1 MKEQDSEVLEAMEIV
16 TIKSKIG
23 FLGGLAAFAL
33 LLALPLGI
41 EPQIRKTLAV
51 LVLCAVWW
59 GTEAIS
65 IYATSLVPAVL
76 LPLLGILPLQEAL
89 SQYANRLVFLFL
101 GGFIIARSMMK
112 WGIDKRLALTIL
124 QRVGGDSRQLVLYFM
139 GLTAFLSAF
148 ISNTATTA
156 MMLPIALAVL
166 TNAELSAES
175 RYGTVLLLGIAYAA
189 TIGGVAT
196 LVGTPPNVLLAGFS
210 QSLLSRELTFFEWL
224 KVGLPF
230 AVVMLPLTWW
240 FLWKTHRPRVK
251 VITGGEAIEQEK
263 RALGPL
269 SLAGK
274 YTIAAFVMVA
284 VLWITRPFWDLIPIQ
299 GMSTIQERFDDSL
312 IAISCALLLF
322 IIPTNVR
329 KWEFPLVWADTRSI
343 SFGTLYLFGGGLA
356 LGKGLFESGTAQWV
370 AGSVPLTGGLHP
382 LLLIV
387 IVAVIAS
394 FLSEIASNT
403 AVANMMIPI
412 LIAVAAAI
420 DVPPYLLAIPATVAC
435 SNVFMLP
442 VSTPPNAIVYGS
454 GKINMTD
461 MMRTGFRL
469 HLIGVVVMTVLVYLV
484 TGKLF
489 GVFPA

>member
-1 MKEQDSEVLEAMEIV
+1 MVAPLPVDLQ
-16 TIKSKIG
+16 IK
-23 FLGGLAAFAL
+23 
-33 LLALPLGI
+33 
-41 EPQIRKTLAV
+41 RTLAV
-51 LVLCAVWW
+51 LALCAVWW

-76 LPLLGILPLQEAL
+76 LPLLGILPLQETL

-112 WGIDKRLALTIL
+112 WGIDRRLALAIL
-124 QRVGGDSRQLVLYFM
+124 GRVGGDSRMLVLYFV

-148 ISNTATTA
+148 LSNTATTA
-156 MMLPIALAVL
+156 MMLPIALAIL
-166 TNAELSAES
+166 TNSQLQAES

-210 QSLLSRELTFFEWL
+210 QSLLGREITFFDWL

-240 FLWKTHRPRVK
+240 FLWWTHKPKVKTV
-251 VITGGEAIEQEK
+251 TGGEALEEERK
-263 RALGPL
+263 ALGPI
-269 SLAGK
+269 STGGK
-274 YTIAAFVMVA
+274 YTIVAFVMVA
-284 VLWITRPFWDLIPIQ
+284 LLWLTRPFWDMIPLPFMATLQ
-299 GMSTIQERFDDSL
+299 GRFDDSL

-322 IIPTNVR
+322 IVPTNVK

-356 LGKGLFESGTAQWV
+356 LGKGLFESGTAQWI
-370 AGSVPLTGGLHP
+370 AGSLSLSGTLHP
-382 LLLIV
+382 LLLIF
-387 IVAVIAS
+387 IIAVIAS

-412 LIAVAAAI
+412 LIAVSAAI
-420 DVPPYLLAIPATVAC
+420 GVPPYLLAIPATVAC

-454 GKINMTD
+454 GKLDISD
-461 MMRTGFRL
+461 MFRTGVKL
-469 HLIGVVVMTVLVYLV
+469 HLIGIVVMTLLVYFITSKV
-484 TGKLF
+484 F
-489 GVFPA
+489 GVFPT

>member
-1 MKEQDSEVLEAMEIV
+1 MSGFTTLK
-16 TIKSKIG
+16 KKIG
-23 FLGGLAAFAL
+23 FVGGIAVFVAL
-33 LLALPLGI
+33 MVAPLPVDV
-41 EPQIRKTLAV
+41 QIKRTLAV
-51 LVLCAVWW
+51 LALCAMWW
-59 GTEAIS
+59 GTEAVS

-76 LPLLGILPLQEAL
+76 LPLLGILPLQETL

-112 WGIDKRLALTIL
+112 WGIDRRLALAIL
-124 QRVGGDSRQLVLYFM
+124 GRVGGDSKMLVLYFM

-148 ISNTATTA
+148 LSNTATTA
-156 MMLPIALAVL
+156 MMLPIALAIL
-166 TNAELSAES
+166 TNSQLKAES

-210 QSLLSRELTFFEWL
+210 QSLLGREITFFEWL

-240 FLWKTHRPRVK
+240 FLWWSHKPKVKT
-251 VITGGEAIEQEK
+251 ITGGEALEEERK
-263 RALGPL
+263 ALGPI
-269 SLAGK
+269 SQGGK
-274 YTIAAFVMVA
+274 YTIVAFVMVA
-284 VLWITRPFWDLIPIQ
+284 VLWLTRPFWDVIPLQ
-299 GMSTIQERFDDSL
+299 FMATLQERFDDSL

-322 IIPTNVR
+322 IVPTNIR

-356 LGKGLFESGTAQWV
+356 LGKGLFESGTAQWI
-370 AGSVPLTGGLHP
+370 AGSLSLSGTIHP
-382 LLLIV
+382 LLLIL
-387 IVAVIAS
+387 IIAVIAS

-412 LIAVAAAI
+412 LIAVSAAI
-420 DVPPYLLAIPATVAC
+420 GVPPYLLAIPATVAC

-454 GKINMTD
+454 GKIDISD
-461 MMRTGFRL
+461 MFRTGFKL
-469 HLIGVVVMTVLVYLV
+469 HLIGIVVMTLLVYFITSKV
-484 TGKLF
+484 F
-489 GVFPA
+489 GVFPT

>member
-1 MKEQDSEVLEAMEIV
+1 MSALTTLK
-16 TIKSKIG
+16 KKIG
-23 FLGGLAAFAL
+23 FVGGIVIFVVLMFAP
-33 LLALPLGI
+33 LPVDV
-41 EPQIRKTLAV
+41 QIRRTLAV
-51 LVLCAVWW
+51 LALCAVWW

-112 WGIDKRLALTIL
+112 WGIDRRLALAIL
-124 QRVGGDSRQLVLYFM
+124 GRVGGDSKMLVLYFM

-148 ISNTATTA
+148 LSNTATTA
-156 MMLPIALAVL
+156 MMLPIALAIL
-166 TNAELSAES
+166 TNSQLQAES

-210 QSLLSRELTFFEWL
+210 QSLLGREITFFEWL

-240 FLWKTHRPRVK
+240 FLWQTHKPKVK
-251 VITGGEAIEQEK
+251 IITGGEVLEEERK
-263 RALGPL
+263 ALGPI
-269 SLAGK
+269 SMGGK
-274 YTIAAFVMVA
+274 YTMVAFVMVA
-284 VLWITRPFWDLIPIQ
+284 VLWLTRPFWDVIPLSF
-299 GMSTIQERFDDSL
+299 MPALQERFDDSL

-322 IIPTNVR
+322 IVPTNIK

-356 LGKGLFESGTAQWV
+356 LGKGLFASGAAQWI
-370 AGSVPLTGGLHP
+370 AGSLPLTGALHP
-382 LLLIV
+382 LVLILV
-387 IVAVIAS
+387 VAVIAS

-420 DVPPYLLAIPATVAC
+420 NVPPYLLAIPATVAC

-454 GKINMTD
+454 GKLDISD
-461 MMRTGFRL
+461 MFRTGFKL
-469 HLIGVVVMTVLVYLV
+469 HLIGIVIMTLLVYFITSKV
-484 TGKLF
+484 F
-489 GVFPA
+489 GVFPT

>member
-1 MKEQDSEVLEAMEIV
+1 VFTSL
-16 TIKSKIG
+16 KSKIG
-23 FLGGLAAFAL
+23 FVGGLAVFFFL
-33 LLALPLGI
+33 LLVPLGI
-41 EPQIRKTLAV
+41 DPQIQKTLAV
-51 LVLCAVWW
+51 LALCAIWW

-112 WGIDKRLALTIL
+112 WGIDRRLALAIL
-124 QRVGGDSRQLVLYFM
+124 GRVGGDSRMLILYFM

-148 ISNTATTA
+148 LSNTATTA

-166 TNAELSAES
+166 TNSELSAES

-210 QSLLSRELTFFEWL
+210 QSLLGQELTFFEWL

-240 FLWKTHRPRVK
+240 FLWKTHKPKVR
-251 VITGGEAIEQEK
+251 VITGGEALEEER
-263 RALGPL
+263 RALGPI
-269 SLAGK
+269 SLGGK
-274 YTIAAFVMVA
+274 YTVVAFVIVA
-284 VLWITRPFWDLIPIQ
+284 VLWLTRPFWDGIPLPF
-299 GMSTIQERFDDSL
+299 MAVLQERFDDSL

-322 IIPTNVR
+322 IVPTNIR

-356 LGKGLFESGTAQWV
+356 LGKGLFVSGTAQWV
-370 AGSVPLTGGLHP
+370 AGSLPLSGALHP

-387 IVAVIAS
+387 IVALIAS
-394 FLSEIASNT
+394 FLSEVASNT

-420 DVPPYLLAIPATVAC
+420 EVPPYLLAIPATVAC

-454 GKINMTD
+454 GKLDMSD
-461 MMRTGFRL
+461 MMRTGFGL
-469 HLIGVVVMTVLVYLV
+469 HLIGVVVMTVLVYFLTSKV
-484 TGKLF
+484 F
-489 GVFPA
+489 GVFPT

>member
-1 MKEQDSEVLEAMEIV
+1 MSAFATL
-16 TIKSKIG
+16 KSKIG
-23 FLGGLAAFAL
+23 FVGGLAVFFL
-33 LLALPLGI
+33 LLYAPLGI
-41 EPQIRKTLAV
+41 DPKIQKTLAV
-51 LVLCAVWW
+51 LALCAVWW

-65 IYATSLVPAVL
+65 IYATSLVPAIL

-101 GGFIIARSMMK
+101 GGFVIARSMMK
-112 WGIDKRLALTIL
+112 WGIDRRLALAIL
-124 QRVGGDSRQLVLYFM
+124 GRVGGDSRMLVLYFM

-148 ISNTATTA
+148 LSNTATTA

-166 TNAELSAES
+166 TNSELSAES

-210 QSLLSRELTFFEWL
+210 QSLLGQEFTFFEWL

-230 AVVMLPLTWW
+230 AIVMLPLTWW
-240 FLWKTHRPRVK
+240 FLWKTHRPRVRT
-251 VITGGEAIEQEK
+251 ITGGEALEEERK
-263 RALGPL
+263 ALGPITL
-269 SLAGK
+269 GGK
-274 YTIAAFVMVA
+274 YTIVAFVMVA
-284 VLWITRPFWDLIPIQ
+284 VLWLTRPFWDSLPFPV
-299 GMSTIQERFDDSL
+299 MALLKERFDDSL

-322 IIPTNVR
+322 VIPTNVR

-356 LGKGLFESGTAQWV
+356 LGKGLFASGTAQWV
-370 AGSVPLTGGLHP
+370 AGSLPLSGDLHP
-382 LLLIV
+382 LLLIF
-387 IVAVIAS
+387 IVALIAS
-394 FLSEIASNT
+394 FLSEVASNT

-412 LIAVAAAI
+412 LIAVGAAI
-420 DVPPYLLAIPATVAC
+420 EVPPYLLAIPATVAC

-454 GKINMTD
+454 GKLDMSD

-469 HLIGVVVMTVLVYLV
+469 HLIGVFVMTLLVYFLTSKV
-484 TGKLF
+484 F
-489 GVFPA
+489 GVFPT

>member
-1 MKEQDSEVLEAMEIV
+1 VSSLV
-16 TIKSKIG
+16 TLKKKIG
-23 FLGGLAAFAL
+23 FVSGIAIFVVLMVAP
-33 LLALPLGI
+33 LPVDV
-41 EPQIRKTLAV
+41 QIKRTLAV
-51 LVLCAVWW
+51 LALCAVWW

-76 LPLLGILPLQEAL
+76 LPLLGILPLQATL

-112 WGIDKRLALTIL
+112 WGVDRRLALAIL
-124 QRVGGDSRQLVLYFM
+124 GRVGGDSKMLVLYFM

-148 ISNTATTA
+148 LSNTATTA
-156 MMLPIALAVL
+156 MMLPIALAIL
-166 TNAELSAES
+166 TNSQLKAES

-210 QSLLSRELTFFEWL
+210 QSLLGQEITFFEWL

-230 AVVMLPLTWW
+230 AIVMLPLTWW
-240 FLWKTHRPRVK
+240 FLWWSHKPKVK
-251 VITGGEAIEQEK
+251 VITGGEALEEERK
-263 RALGPL
+263 ALGPVTMG
-269 SLAGK
+269 GK
-274 YTIAAFVMVA
+274 YTIVAFVMVA
-284 VLWITRPFWDLIPIQ
+284 VLWLTRPFWDVIPLPF
-299 GMSTIQERFDDSL
+299 MTVLQERFDDSL

-322 IIPTNVR
+322 IVPTNLK

-356 LGKGLFESGTAQWV
+356 LGKGLFESGTAQWI
-370 AGSVPLTGGLHP
+370 AGSLSLSGTLHP
-382 LLLIV
+382 LLLIF
-387 IVAVIAS
+387 IIAVIAS

-412 LIAVAAAI
+412 LIAVSAAI
-420 DVPPYLLAIPATVAC
+420 GVPPYLLAIPATVAC

-454 GKINMTD
+454 GKVDISD
-461 MMRTGFRL
+461 MFRTGFKL
-469 HLIGVVVMTVLVYLV
+469 HLIGVVVMTLLVYYITSKV
-484 TGKLF
+484 F
-489 GVFPA
+489 GVFPT

>member
-1 MKEQDSEVLEAMEIV
+1 MSEIIA
-16 TIKSKIG
+16 IKNKIG
-23 FLGGLAAFAL
+23 FAGGIAVFL
-33 LLALPLGI
+33 LLLLLPLSVDA
-41 EPQIRKTLAV
+41 QIKKTLAV
-51 LVLCAVWW
+51 LALCAVWW
-59 GTEAIS
+59 GTEAVS

-76 LPLLGILPLQEAL
+76 LPMLGILPLQDAL

-112 WGIDKRLALTIL
+112 WGIDRRLALAIL
-124 QRVGGDSRQLVLYFM
+124 GRVGGDSKRLVLYFM

-210 QSLLSRELTFFEWL
+210 QSLLGREFTFFEWL

-240 FLWKTHRPRVK
+240 FLWTTHKPRVR
-251 VITGGEAIEQEK
+251 VISQGAAIDEER

-269 SLAGK
+269 SLGGK
-274 YTIAAFVMVA
+274 YTIVAFVLVA
-284 VLWITRPFWDLIPIQ
+284 VLWITRPFWDRIPLPV
-299 GMSTIQERFDDSL
+299 MSVIQERFDDSL

-322 IIPTNVR
+322 IVPISIR

-356 LGKGLFESGTAQWV
+356 LGKGLFESGTAQWL
-370 AGSVPLTGGLHP
+370 AASVPMTGALHP
-382 LLLIV
+382 LLLIA
-387 IVAVIAS
+387 IVAVVAS

-420 DVPPYLLAIPATVAC
+420 DVPPYMLAIPATIAC

-454 GKINMTD
+454 GMIDITD

-469 HLIGVVVMTVLVYLV
+469 HLIGVVVMTILVYLV
-484 TGKLF
+484 TSKVF
-489 GVFPA
+489 GVFAT

>member
-1 MKEQDSEVLEAMEIV
+1 MSSFTTLK
-16 TIKSKIG
+16 KKIG
-23 FLGGLAAFAL
+23 FVGGIAIFVAL
-33 LLALPLGI
+33 MIAPLPVDV
-41 EPQIRKTLAV
+41 QIKRTLAV
-51 LVLCAVWW
+51 LALCAVWW

-76 LPLLGILPLQEAL
+76 LPLLGILPLQETL

-112 WGIDKRLALTIL
+112 WGIDRRLALAIL
-124 QRVGGDSRQLVLYFM
+124 GRVGGDSKMLVLYFM

-148 ISNTATTA
+148 LSNTATTA
-156 MMLPIALAVL
+156 MMLPIALAIL
-166 TNAELSAES
+166 TNSQLKAES

-210 QSLLSRELTFFEWL
+210 QSLLGREITFFEWL

-240 FLWKTHRPRVK
+240 FLWWSHKPKVKT
-251 VITGGEAIEQEK
+251 ITGGEALEEERK
-263 RALGPL
+263 ALGPV
-269 SLAGK
+269 SQGGK
-274 YTIAAFVMVA
+274 YTIVAFVMVA
-284 VLWITRPFWDLIPIQ
+284 FLWLTRPFWDVIPLPFMATLQ
-299 GMSTIQERFDDSL
+299 ARFDDSL

-322 IIPTNVR
+322 IVPTNIR
-329 KWEFPLVWADTRSI
+329 KWEFPLVWADTRAV

-356 LGKGLFESGTAQWV
+356 LGKGLFESGTAQWI
-370 AGSVPLTGGLHP
+370 AGSLSLSGTIHP
-382 LLLIV
+382 LLLILV
-387 IVAVIAS
+387 IAVIAS

-412 LIAVAAAI
+412 LIAVSAAI
-420 DVPPYLLAIPATVAC
+420 GVPPYLLAIPATVAC

-454 GKINMTD
+454 GKIDISD
-461 MMRTGFRL
+461 MFRTGLKL
-469 HLIGVVVMTVLVYLV
+469 HLIGIVVMTLLVYYITSKV
-484 TGKLF
+484 F
-489 GVFPA
+489 GVFPT

>member
-1 MKEQDSEVLEAMEIV
+1 MSAFTTLK
-16 TIKSKIG
+16 KKIG
-23 FLGGLAAFAL
+23 FVGGIAIFVAL
-33 LLALPLGI
+33 MVAPLPVDV
-41 EPQIRKTLAV
+41 QIKRTLAV
-51 LVLCAVWW
+51 LALCAVWW
-59 GTEAIS
+59 GTEAVS

-76 LPLLGILPLQEAL
+76 LPLLGILPLQETL

-112 WGIDKRLALTIL
+112 WGIDRRLALAIL
-124 QRVGGDSRQLVLYFM
+124 GRVGGDSRMLVLYFM

-148 ISNTATTA
+148 LSNTATTA

-166 TNAELSAES
+166 TNSELEAES

-210 QSLLSRELTFFEWL
+210 QSLLGREITFFEWL

-240 FLWKTHRPRVK
+240 FLWWSHKPKVKT
-251 VITGGEAIEQEK
+251 ITGGEALEEERK
-263 RALGPL
+263 ALGPV
-269 SLAGK
+269 SKGGK
-274 YTIAAFVMVA
+274 YTIVAFVMVA
-284 VLWITRPFWDLIPIQ
+284 VLWLTRPFWDVIPLPFMATLQ
-299 GMSTIQERFDDSL
+299 ARFDDSL

-322 IIPTNVR
+322 IVPTNIR

-356 LGKGLFESGTAQWV
+356 LGKGLFESGTAQWI
-370 AGSVPLTGGLHP
+370 AGSLSLSGTIHP
-382 LLLIV
+382 LLLIL
-387 IVAVIAS
+387 IIAVIAS

-412 LIAVAAAI
+412 LIAVSAAI
-420 DVPPYLLAIPATVAC
+420 GVPPYLLAIPATIAC

-454 GKINMTD
+454 GKIDISD
-461 MMRTGFRL
+461 MFRTGFKL
-469 HLIGVVVMTVLVYLV
+469 HLIGIVVMTLLVYFITSKV
-484 TGKLF
+484 F
-489 GVFPA
+489 GVFPT

>member
-1 MKEQDSEVLEAMEIV
+1 MSGFTTLK
-16 TIKSKIG
+16 KKIG
-23 FLGGLAAFAL
+23 FVGGIAVFVAL
-33 LLALPLGI
+33 MVAPLPVDV
-41 EPQIRKTLAV
+41 QIKRTLAV
-51 LVLCAVWW
+51 LALCAMWW
-59 GTEAIS
+59 GTEAVS

-76 LPLLGILPLQEAL
+76 LPLLGILPLQETL

-112 WGIDKRLALTIL
+112 WGIDRRLALAIL
-124 QRVGGDSRQLVLYFM
+124 GRVGGDSKMLVLYFM

-148 ISNTATTA
+148 LSNTATTA
-156 MMLPIALAVL
+156 MMLPIALAIL
-166 TNAELSAES
+166 TNSQLKAES

-210 QSLLSRELTFFEWL
+210 QSLLGREITFFEWL

-240 FLWKTHRPRVK
+240 FLWWSHKPKVKT
-251 VITGGEAIEQEK
+251 ITGGEALEEERK
-263 RALGPL
+263 ALGPI
-269 SLAGK
+269 SQGGK
-274 YTIAAFVMVA
+274 YTIVAFVMVA
-284 VLWITRPFWDLIPIQ
+284 VLWLTRPFWDAIPLPF
-299 GMSTIQERFDDSL
+299 MATLQERFDDSL

-322 IIPTNVR
+322 IVPTNIR

-356 LGKGLFESGTAQWV
+356 LGKGLFESGTAQWI
-370 AGSVPLTGGLHP
+370 AGSLSLSGTIHP
-382 LLLIV
+382 LLLIL
-387 IVAVIAS
+387 IIAVIAS

-412 LIAVAAAI
+412 LIAVSAAI
-420 DVPPYLLAIPATVAC
+420 GVPPYLLAIPATVAC

-454 GKINMTD
+454 GKIDISD
-461 MMRTGFRL
+461 MFRTGLKL
-469 HLIGVVVMTVLVYLV
+469 HLIGIVVMTLLVYFITSKV
-484 TGKLF
+484 F
-489 GVFPA
+489 GVFPT

>member
-1 MKEQDSEVLEAMEIV
+1 MSVFTSL
-16 TIKSKIG
+16 KSKIG
-23 FLGGLAAFAL
+23 FVGGLAVFFFL
-33 LLALPLGI
+33 LLVPLGI
-41 EPQIRKTLAV
+41 DPQIQKTLAV
-51 LVLCAVWW
+51 LALCAIWW

-112 WGIDKRLALTIL
+112 WGIDRRLALAIL
-124 QRVGGDSRQLVLYFM
+124 GRVGGDSRMLILYFM

-148 ISNTATTA
+148 LSNTATTA

-166 TNAELSAES
+166 TNSELSAES

-210 QSLLSRELTFFEWL
+210 QSLLGQELTFFEWL

-240 FLWKTHRPRVK
+240 FLWKTHKPKVR
-251 VITGGEAIEQEK
+251 VITGGEALEEER
-263 RALGPL
+263 RALGPI
-269 SLAGK
+269 SLGGK
-274 YTIAAFVMVA
+274 YTVVAFVIVA
-284 VLWITRPFWDLIPIQ
+284 VLWLTRPFWDGIPLPF
-299 GMSTIQERFDDSL
+299 MAVLQERFDDSL

-322 IIPTNVR
+322 IVPTNIR

-356 LGKGLFESGTAQWV
+356 LGKGLFVSGTAQWV
-370 AGSVPLTGGLHP
+370 AGSLPLSGALHP

-387 IVAVIAS
+387 IVALIAS
-394 FLSEIASNT
+394 FLSEVASNT

-420 DVPPYLLAIPATVAC
+420 EVPPYLLAIPATVAC

-454 GKINMTD
+454 GKLDMSD
-461 MMRTGFRL
+461 MMRTGFGL
-469 HLIGVVVMTVLVYLV
+469 HLIGVVVMTVLVYFLTSKV
-484 TGKLF
+484 F
-489 GVFPA
+489 GVFPT

>member
-1 MKEQDSEVLEAMEIV
+1 VSGFTTLK
-16 TIKSKIG
+16 KKIG
-23 FLGGLAAFAL
+23 FVGGIAIFVAL
-33 LLALPLGI
+33 MVAPLPVDV
-41 EPQIRKTLAV
+41 QIKRTLAV
-51 LVLCAVWW
+51 LALCAVWW

-76 LPLLGILPLQEAL
+76 LPLLGILPLQETL

-112 WGIDKRLALTIL
+112 WGIDRRLALAIL
-124 QRVGGDSRQLVLYFM
+124 GRVGGDSKMLVLYFM

-148 ISNTATTA
+148 LSNTATTA
-156 MMLPIALAVL
+156 MMLPIALAIL
-166 TNAELSAES
+166 TNSQLRAES

-210 QSLLSRELTFFEWL
+210 QSLLGREITFFEWL

-240 FLWKTHRPRVK
+240 FLWWSHKPKVKT
-251 VITGGEAIEQEK
+251 ITGGEALEEERK
-263 RALGPL
+263 ALGPV
-269 SLAGK
+269 SQGGK
-274 YTIAAFVMVA
+274 YTIVAFVMVA
-284 VLWITRPFWDLIPIQ
+284 VLWLTRPFWDAIPLPF
-299 GMSTIQERFDDSL
+299 MATLQERFDDSL

-322 IIPTNVR
+322 IVPTNIR

-356 LGKGLFESGTAQWV
+356 LGKGLFESGTAQWI
-370 AGSVPLTGGLHP
+370 AGSLSLSGTIHP
-382 LLLIV
+382 LLLIL
-387 IVAVIAS
+387 IIAVIAS

-412 LIAVAAAI
+412 LIAVSAAI
-420 DVPPYLLAIPATVAC
+420 GVPPYLLAIPATVAC

-454 GKINMTD
+454 GKIDISD
-461 MMRTGFRL
+461 MFRTGFKL
-469 HLIGVVVMTVLVYLV
+469 HLIGIVVMTLLVYFITSRV
-484 TGKLF
+484 F
-489 GVFPA
+489 GVFPT

>member
-1 MKEQDSEVLEAMEIV
+1 VSGFTTLK
-16 TIKSKIG
+16 KKIG
-23 FLGGLAAFAL
+23 FVGGIVVFVAL
-33 LLALPLGI
+33 MVAPLPVDV
-41 EPQIRKTLAV
+41 QIKRTLAV
-51 LVLCAVWW
+51 LALCAMWW
-59 GTEAIS
+59 GTEAVS

-76 LPLLGILPLQEAL
+76 LPLLGILPLQETL

-112 WGIDKRLALTIL
+112 WGIDRRLALTIL
-124 QRVGGDSRQLVLYFM
+124 GRVGGDSKMLVLYFM

-148 ISNTATTA
+148 LSNTATTA
-156 MMLPIALAVL
+156 MMLPIALAIL
-166 TNAELSAES
+166 TNSQLKAES

-210 QSLLSRELTFFEWL
+210 QSLLGREITFFEWL

-240 FLWKTHRPRVK
+240 FLWWSHKPKVKT
-251 VITGGEAIEQEK
+251 ITGGEALEEERK
-263 RALGPL
+263 ALGPI
-269 SLAGK
+269 SQGGK
-274 YTIAAFVMVA
+274 YTIVAFVMVA
-284 VLWITRPFWDLIPIQ
+284 VLWLTRPFWDAIPLPF
-299 GMSTIQERFDDSL
+299 MATLQERFDDSL

-322 IIPTNVR
+322 IVPTNIR

-356 LGKGLFESGTAQWV
+356 LGKGLFESGTAQWI
-370 AGSVPLTGGLHP
+370 AGSLSLSGTIHP
-382 LLLIV
+382 LLLIL
-387 IVAVIAS
+387 IIAVIAS

-412 LIAVAAAI
+412 LIAVSAAI
-420 DVPPYLLAIPATVAC
+420 GVPPYLLAIPATVAC

-454 GKINMTD
+454 GKIDISD
-461 MMRTGFRL
+461 MFRTGFKL
-469 HLIGVVVMTVLVYLV
+469 HLIGIVVMTLLVYFITSKVL
-484 TGKLF
+484 
-489 GVFPA
+489 GVFPT